1 MIEIDLPLPVR
12 SPHATSLKWGL
23 PSTPPP
29 RLSPTP
35 SNQLSVFHPYNFVIS
50 TILHKWNQT
59 ARGLW
64 SWPVFTWRNW
74 ELFKLLHV
82 SAVGS
87 FVVLFCGCT
96 ISFNHSPVGGHWV
109 CSSCWLWCIQL
120 LWTIMNR
127 FFAQASIF
135 IHPGQMPRSVTARSY
150 GKCMFVCV
158 RNCKLFS
165 RVFSPF
171 YVPISS
177 VWERPSFQQSC
188 LHLVIVFCFRCP
200 AACAVISLVALICIS
215 PWLWGHTLHF
225 CALALPV
232 PHCGRVL
239 PPSSASPAP
248 ETPATTTSWIF
259 ESSWE
264 QTRLIHSFSLVSLEF
279 IFL

>member
-96 ISFNHSPVGGHWV
+96 ISFNHSPVG
-109 CSSCWLWCIQL
+109 CSSLTCLFAPLCYEVLDIWIWITLPKHLSKNLILSRYSINMQL
-120 LWTIMNR
+120 MSEWMR
-127 FFAQASIF
+127 K
-135 IHPGQMPRSVTARSY
+135 QMPGPTLY
-150 GKCMFVCV
+150 LH
-158 RNCKLFS
+158 N
-165 RVFSPF
+165 SPSTGF
-171 YVPISS
+171 
-177 VWERPSFQQSC
+177 F
-188 LHLVIVFCFRCP
+188 
-200 AACAVISLVALICIS
+200 
-215 PWLWGHTLHF
+215 
-225 CALALPV
+225 PV
-232 PHCGRVL
+232 
-239 PPSSASPAP
+239 
-248 ETPATTTSWIF
+248 
-259 ESSWE
+259 
-264 QTRLIHSFSLVSLEF
+264 
-279 IFL
+279 